1 MAEGIVGAGQPSRVV
16 SMNDGE
22 REVAKQLVSNLLIQ
36 QAIAAR
42 RFWPESVWL
51 AHSFEE
57 AEANANL
64 FTKTQ
69 LPVTDP
75 ERKRSLIR
83 AYDRVKK
90 SRETYSTRSAV

>member
-1 MAEGIVGAGQPSRVV
+1 MTDTPEMVV
-16 SMNDGE
+16 
-22 REVAKQLVSNLLIQ
+22 LVSNRLID
-36 QAIAAR
+36 QAVEAR
-42 RFWPESVWL
+42 KNKPESVWL

-64 FTKTQ
+64 FAKTQ

-75 ERKRSLIR
+75 ERKRNLIR
-83 AYDRVKK
+83 AFDRVRK

>member
-1 MAEGIVGAGQPSRVV
+1 MTDTPEMVV
-16 SMNDGE
+16 
-22 REVAKQLVSNLLIQ
+22 LVSNLLID
-36 QAIAAR
+36 QAIEAR
-42 RFWPESVWL
+42 KNKPESVWL
-51 AHSFEE
+51 PHSFEE

-64 FTKTQ
+64 FVKTQ

-83 AYDRVKK
+83 AYDRAAK

>member
-1 MAEGIVGAGQPSRVV
+1 MTDTPEMVV
-16 SMNDGE
+16 
-22 REVAKQLVSNLLIQ
+22 LVSNLLID
-36 QAIAAR
+36 QAIEAR
-42 RFWPESVWL
+42 KNKPESVWL

-69 LPVTDP
+69 LPITDP

-83 AYDRVKK
+83 AYDRAAK
-90 SRETYSTRSAV
+90 SRETYHV